1 MIERLGHPFHLL
13 AKPTG
18 AVCNLDCTYC
28 FFLSKDTLYPGD
40 RLRMEAD
47 TLRAYLTQMIAAQ
60 PDGPVNVA
68 WQGGEPTLMGLDFY
82 REALSIVTEVAR
94 PGQTIEH
101 TMQTNGTLLDESWAD
116 FLAEHHVLVGL
127 SIDGRPDD
135 HDRFRVWKDGR
146 GSHGDVLRA
155 WDLLRRHGV
164 ECNVLCSLSAA
175 NVRHPLETYRYLRDE
190 LGARHIQFI
199 PIVERATTANIEV
212 AEGGW
217 GTGRGKR
224 RILYTQNG
232 HLVTSRSI
240 TGDQYGEFL
249 CAVFDEWVSHD
260 VGEVFVQL
268 FDVTLGAHFDQHSLC
283 VHSPT
288 CGSAL
293 ALEHNGDLYSCDH
306 FVEPDHLL
314 GNIHDSPMADLVA
327 SPQQVAFGRHKLDSL
342 PRMCLECEVRFAC
355 HGGCPKDRFA
365 TTPDGE
371 PGLNHLCNG
380 YKTFFTHCDAAMR
393 TMADLIRR
401 GRYADEIMRPSSTSL
416 RTSPTGPGERRGDP
430 TTAWSPAD
438 GSAVGHD
445 RTKNRH

>member
-1 MIERLGHPFHLL
+1 MNEAVRRPFHLL

-28 FFLSKDTLYPGD
+28 FFLSKDALYPGD
-40 RLRMEAD
+40 RMRMGAD
-47 TLRAYLTQMIAAQ
+47 TLRAYLTQMIGAQ

-82 REALSIVTEVAR
+82 REAFEIVAAVAR

-101 TMQTNGTLLDESWAD
+101 TIQTNGTLLDDSWAHLFSD
-116 FLAEHHVLVGL
+116 HRVLVGL
-127 SIDGRPDD
+127 SIDGRPED
-135 HDRFRVWKDGR
+135 HDRYRVWKDGR
-146 GSHGDVLRA
+146 GSYSDVRRA
-155 WDLLRRHGV
+155 WDLLRAHDV

-175 NVRHPLETYRYLRDE
+175 NVDHPLGTYRHLRDD

-199 PIVERATTANIEV
+199 PIVERATVANIEV
-212 AEGGW
+212 AEEGW

-232 HLVTSRSI
+232 DLVTSRSI
-240 TGDQYGEFL
+240 SGRQYGEFL
-249 CAVFDEWVSHD
+249 CAVFDEWVTRD

-268 FDVTLGAHFDQHSLC
+268 FDVTLGAHFDMHSLC
-283 VHSPT
+283 VHAPT

-314 GNIHDSPMADLVA
+314 GNIHETPMVDLVA
-327 SPQQVAFGRHKLDSL
+327 SPRQVAFGRHKLESL
-342 PRMCLECEVRFAC
+342 PSMCVECDVRYAC

-371 PGLNHLCNG
+371 PGLNHLCDG
-380 YKTFFTHCDAAMR
+380 YKRFFGHSEPAMR
-393 TMADLIRR
+393 TMADLVRR
-401 GRYADEIMRPSSTSL
+401 GRYADEIMTSS
-416 RTSPTGPGERRGDP
+416 
-430 TTAWSPAD
+430 
-438 GSAVGHD
+438 
-445 RTKNRH
+445 